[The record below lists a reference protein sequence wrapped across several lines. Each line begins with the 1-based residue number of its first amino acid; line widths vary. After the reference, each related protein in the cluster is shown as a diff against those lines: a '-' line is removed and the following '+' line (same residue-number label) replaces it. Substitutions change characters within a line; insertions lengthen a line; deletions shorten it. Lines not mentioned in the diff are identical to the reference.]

1 MGLVGGWKTASF
13 LVGSESD
20 VRHWGPWPAGPVR
33 RVTSISYARTSG
45 RCDIAFRWDDDGLLE
60 FGRKPLLSAP
70 PCRMLDMCANMR
82 GLQPGH

>member
-1 MGLVGGWKTASF
+1 MHAPVVGVA
-13 LVGSESD
+13 L
-20 VRHWGPWPAGPVR
+20 
-33 RVTSISYARTSG
+33 
-45 RCDIAFRWDDDGLLE
+45 RWDDDALLE